1 MTEKDLPK
9 QGKIP
14 DQGRVAGI
22 DFGTVRIGVAL
33 TDRER
38 LIASPYEIYTRR
50 SERLDVEYFRRLVE
64 QERVVGFVLGLPL
77 HCDGR
82 VSVKAEEVF
91 RFAEWLRTLTGLETE
106 FMDERY
112 TSVLAH
118 EYLREAKMTQKQRK
132 ARIDKI
138 AAQIILA
145 SWLERG
151 CEGTINYEP
160 LDD

>member
-1 MTEKDLPK
+1 MTETDTKRP
-9 QGKIP
+9 GKIP
-14 DQGRVAGI
+14 GQGRVAGI
-22 DFGTVRIGVAL
+22 DFGTVRIGLAI

-50 SERLDVEYFRRLVE
+50 SERLDADYFRRFVE
-64 QERVVGFVLGLPL
+64 QERIVGFVLGLPL

-82 VSVKAEEVF
+82 ISSKAEEAF

-145 SWLERG
+145 TWLERG
-151 CEGTINYEP
+151 CTGTTEYEA